1 MLTFTSEFFFG
12 VFVGFLLGLLLNGMT
27 CNGRPNNTEALIQIL
42 KSQPIT
48 KLSAANKIYSPEIE
62 TLWNDLKRLYDKR
75 IELNPKFSFN
85 KMAFEIHKL
94 LEEKAVAASTIRN
107 FYLRRTTPRKKTI
120 EAIQRWI
127 DKEKENVN
135 HSDGDDENKKID
147 DSDNVI
153 NSSNNKKDNEI

>member
-1 MLTFTSEFFFG
+1 MLAFTSEIFFG

-75 IELNPKFSFN
+75 TESAPKKFLS
-85 KMAFEIHKL
+85 
-94 LEEKAVAASTIRN
+94 
-107 FYLRRTTPRKKTI
+107 
-120 EAIQRWI
+120 
-127 DKEKENVN
+127 
-135 HSDGDDENKKID
+135 
-147 DSDNVI
+147 
-153 NSSNNKKDNEI
+153 